1 MYTDSQIQD
10 WILER
15 DGSTRDVTFMPVER
29 VRVFTLLQHLLADY
43 KLVSVSDNDGNDR
56 LKDIS
61 NSTILDGRS
70 GYLHMVLDSGMSL
83 IRRLQ
88 AFVDWGESEAGYCVE
103 ISFFPDELD
112 MTKFSLAMFQDLIEE
127 WNSVLESPDY
137 FVRFEN
143 ASWKPYDT
151 HDLGVIYTRMT
162 HPRTN
167 KMLDRSG
174 GPTAS

>member
-1 MYTDSQIQD
+1 MYTDSQIHN

-29 VRVFTLLQHLLADY
+29 VRVFTFLQHLLADY
-43 KLVSVSDNDGNDR
+43 QLVSVSDNDGNDR
-56 LKDIS
+56 RTDVS
-61 NSTILDGRS
+61 NSGILAGRS
-70 GYLHMVLDSGMSL
+70 GYLHMVLDSDTLL

-88 AFVDWGESEAGYCVE
+88 AFVDWHESRLGYCIE
-103 ISFFPDELD
+103 MSFFPDELD
-112 MTKFSLAMFQDLIEE
+112 LTKFSLATFQDLIED
-127 WNSVLESPDY
+127 WNSILESPDY

-143 ASWKPYDT
+143 ASWKLYDT
-151 HDLGVIYTRMT
+151 NDLGVIYTRLT

-174 GPTAS
+174 GPTVS

>member
-1 MYTDSQIQD
+1 MYTDLQIHD

-15 DGSTRDVTFMPVER
+15 DGSTRDVTFMPVDRER
-29 VRVFTLLQHLLADY
+29 VFAFLQRLLANY
-43 KLVSVSDNDGNDR
+43 ELVSVSDNDGNDR
-56 LKDIS
+56 KTDVS
-61 NSTILDGRS
+61 DHGILAGHS
-70 GYLHMVLDSGMSL
+70 GYLHLVLDSATSL
-83 IRRLQ
+83 IRRIQ
-88 AFVDWGESEAGYCVE
+88 AFVDWDIPETDYCVE
-103 ISFFPDELD
+103 ISFFPDEIDVANFTLE
-112 MTKFSLAMFQDLIEE
+112 AFQDQVEE
-127 WNSVLESPDY
+127 WNGILEAQDY

-151 HDLGVIYTRMT
+151 HDLGVIYTRTT